1 MVVHFY
7 YLYLILGLLCSIAFI
22 LGVFGI
28 QRYRKLNNLYKN
40 SFVFFSFDFF
50 SVIKDEPVVSP
61 SAAQL
66 KIRSSQSVIC
76 PCEKSKHKINTLKSF
91 CSSIGMLFTDFN
103 YMLILVSFGILVGAS
118 FSVSLHLNQTI
129 AEYYSDDTGNHRG
142 FLNLLLITSGI
153 FGSITSGLLL
163 DYTKSF
169 K

>member
-1 MVVHFY
+1 
-7 YLYLILGLLCSIAFI
+7 
-22 LGVFGI
+22 
-28 QRYRKLNNLYKN
+28 
-40 SFVFFSFDFF
+40 
-50 SVIKDEPVVSP
+50 
-61 SAAQL
+61 
-66 KIRSSQSVIC
+66 
-76 PCEKSKHKINTLKSF
+76 
-91 CSSIGMLFTDFN
+91 MLFTDFN